1 MNPSVRAAI
10 LSLMPF
16 AAAGVLAAVG
26 DVPVNDSV
34 QTAEAIPSP
43 REVASMAARF
53 APADIRADVSALPET
68 ERKAL
73 ARLVDAAR
81 LVDSV
86 FLRQVW
92 AGNDAMLQGL
102 SHETIT
108 RARI

>member
-53 APADIRADVSALPET
+53 AQRTSVLTCPRFLRPS
-68 ERKAL
+68 
-73 ARLVDAAR
+73 ARLSPGS
-81 LVDSV
+81 L
-86 FLRQVW
+86 
-92 AGNDAMLQGL
+92 
-102 SHETIT
+102 T
-108 RARI
+108 RRG